1 MSDSLVPTVP
11 QGRRSADVE
20 VLVGA
25 SSEVVGLCQ
34 HVITLD
40 VDEGELGQAEITV
53 HDVGDVAVGSLRF
66 FLI

>member
-1 MSDSLVPTVP
+1 MGDCLVPAVP
-11 QGRRSADVE
+11 QSRRPADVE
-20 VLVGA
+20 VLIGA
-25 SSEVVGLCQ
+25 TFEVVSLRQ

-40 VDEGELGQAEITV
+40 VEVGELGQAEITV